1 VKPQV
6 KAALVAIMMSP
17 VLVWAGVV
25 QPQNVPTL
33 GGAGMVVLGL
43 ALMGGGFIILRRKNR

>member
-1 VKPQV
+1 MSSRVKT
-6 KAALVAIMMSP
+6 ALVAITLSP
-17 VLVWAGVV
+17 ILVWAGTV

-43 ALMGGGFIILRRKNR
+43 ALLGGGVIVLRRKNR

>member
-1 VKPQV
+1 MKRQV
-6 KAALVAIMMSP
+6 KTALVAIMMSP

-43 ALMGGGFIILRRKNR
+43 ALMGGGVIVLRRKNR